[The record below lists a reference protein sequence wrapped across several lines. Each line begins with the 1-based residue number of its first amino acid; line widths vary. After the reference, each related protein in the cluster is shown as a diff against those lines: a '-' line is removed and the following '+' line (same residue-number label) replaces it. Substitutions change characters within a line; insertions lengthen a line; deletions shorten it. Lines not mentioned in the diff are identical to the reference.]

1 MHGCQMMRQ
10 EDIVGIQKGEKAAAR
25 LVNAAVARRA
35 ATRIGLANE
44 MNARIAEGFDHL
56 LRIVARAIVDHDDL
70 EILESLRAH
79 GRDGGPKF
87 GGAVVNGNDDAE
99 EWRTHNNAPA
109 CRRSNCPASSTVS
122 ARHNWLPRGMH
133 C

>member
-1 MHGCQMMRQ
+1 MRQ
-10 EDIVGIQKGEKAAAR
+10 KDIVGIQKGDKAAAR
-25 LVNAAVARRA
+25 LVNPPVARRA

-44 MNARIAEGFDHL
+44 MKTRIAEGLDYL

-70 EILESLRAH
+70 EILKTLRAH
-79 GRDGGPKF
+79 GLDREPEF

-99 EWRTHNNAPA
+99 EWRTHATPLPAEAPIA
-109 CRRSNCPASSTVS
+109 QRVS
-122 ARHNWLPRGMH
+122 VYQRGTAGRPRGMD